1 MGLSENEQKVLEE
14 LERQLT
20 GGKTEAKPKKASQVD
35 SRVKYGRLLVFGSL
49 LVVAGFVLMFVA
61 ITAHQVLLGVAS
73 FIAMLAGLYLVSQN
87 WTTKAFREINSKNAA
102 EKGSKSASTG
112 FFQARWDERNKD

>member
-1 MGLSENEQKVLEE
+1 LGLSENEQKVLDE

-20 GGKTEAKPKKASQVD
+20 GSKVDAKAKKASQVNG
-35 SRVKYGRLLVFGSL
+35 RVKYGRLLVIGSL
-49 LVVAGFVLMFVA
+49 LVVAGLVLMFVA
-61 ITAHQVLLGVAS
+61 ITVHQVLLGVAS

-87 WTTKAFREINSKNAA
+87 WTTKAYREINSKTTPKN
-102 EKGSKSASTG
+102 GSKPGSTG

>member
-1 MGLSENEQKVLEE
+1 MGLSENEQKVLDE

-20 GGKTEAKPKKASQVD
+20 GGKPEAKAKSATPVD
-35 SRVKYGRLLVFGSL
+35 GRVKYGRLMVIGSL
-49 LVVAGFVLMFVA
+49 LVVAGLALMVFA

-73 FIAMLAGLYLVSQN
+73 FLAMLTGLYLVSQN
-87 WTTKAFREINSKNAA
+87 WTTKAYREINA
-102 EKGSKSASTG
+102 KSTPKSGPKQSPTG